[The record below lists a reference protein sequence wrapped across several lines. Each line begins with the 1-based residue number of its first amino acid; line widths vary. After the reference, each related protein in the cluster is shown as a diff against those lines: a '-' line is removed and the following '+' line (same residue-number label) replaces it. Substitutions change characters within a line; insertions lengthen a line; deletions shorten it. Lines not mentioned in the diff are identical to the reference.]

1 MKEVIGLLVLSIF
14 AILGAQAI
22 GKILEQPIGDAE
34 LIEEFG
40 DLAKTQRTH

>member
-1 MKEVIGLLVLSIF
+1 MKEIIGLLVLSIL

-22 GKILEQPIGDAE
+22 GKILEQPMSDAE

-40 DLAKTQRTH
+40 DLAKTQRTN